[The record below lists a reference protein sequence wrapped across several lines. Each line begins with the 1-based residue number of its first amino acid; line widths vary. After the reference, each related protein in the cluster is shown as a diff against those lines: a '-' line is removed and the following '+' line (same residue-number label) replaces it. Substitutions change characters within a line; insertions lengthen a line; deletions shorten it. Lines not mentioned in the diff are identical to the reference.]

1 MKQGGTVG
9 QSLREAA
16 PWAVVAAVVALVL
29 FVWTA
34 APTITWRNDGADGP
48 ELATAVDVLG
58 VPHPPGYPTY
68 VLLGKL
74 FSLLVP
80 IGDIAHRLA
89 LFSAVC
95 GAATVGFSV
104 MIAGTIPTRRGSYSG
119 RVLLIS
125 GLALAVSPLL
135 WSQST
140 IAEVYSPASTVLS
153 ACLLLIVIRC
163 ADGNGTRWL
172 LPAAGFFLGLGAG
185 LHLTVLFLGIAAGPA
200 LIVAG
205 VRIREVAVGAG
216 ATAAGMSVFLLLPLL
231 AAREPPI
238 AWGAPVDLSGFLWT
252 VTGAPYRDLLF
263 AVPFGELPARAAG
276 VLGLLTREI
285 GAVGWL
291 LAIWGGWR
299 VWLSGPRWLIVLLGG
314 LASLG
319 LLYTLG
325 YNSRDFVV
333 YLIPV
338 VVVAS
343 VFLAVGANWG
353 MEVLRPLPSGSWVSN
368 LALAGVFTMVPVLT
382 FGLNVQELDLSE
394 DGEAARYS
402 SEAIAIASDQNAIVI
417 ADTDEEVFSLWYQ
430 RYVGDTD
437 GEPFVIARVLLQ
449 YEWYRGQVRDQLAS
463 IVPAEPTNYEDTI
476 ERIIGLASERPIFM
490 TTDNE
495 GAGPGFT
502 LEPAGPLFRVISARD
517 Q

>member
-1 MKQGGTVG
+1 MKQGETVTR
-9 QSLREAA
+9 SLREAA
-16 PWAVVAAVVALVL
+16 PWAAAAAVVALVL

-34 APTITWRNDGADGP
+34 APTITWRNDGADGA

-58 VPHPPGYPTY
+58 IPHPPGYPTY
-68 VLLGKL
+68 VIVGKL
-74 FSLLVP
+74 FSLLLP
-80 IGDIAHRLA
+80 IGDVAHRLA
-89 LFSAVC
+89 LFSAAC
-95 GAATVGFSV
+95 GAATVWFSV
-104 MIAGTIPTRRGSYSG
+104 MIAGTIQTRRGPYSG
-119 RVLLIS
+119 PVLLMS

-140 IAEVYSPASTVLS
+140 ITEVYSPASMILS

-163 ADGNGTRWL
+163 AGGDGTRWL
-172 LPAAGFFLGLGAG
+172 VPIAGFLLGIGTG
-185 LHLTVLFLGIAAGPA
+185 LHLTVLFLGVAAGPA

-205 VRIREVAVGAG
+205 VRIRDLVVGVGAIAVG
-216 ATAAGMSVFLLLPLL
+216 MSIFLLLPLL

-238 AWGAPVDLSGFLWT
+238 AWGAPADLSGFLWT
-252 VTGAPYRDLLF
+252 VTGTPYRDLLF

-276 VLGLLTREI
+276 IVGLLTREI

-353 MEVLRPLPSGSWVSN
+353 MEVLRSLPNGTLLSN
-368 LALAGVFTMVPVLT
+368 LALAGLFTMIPVLT
-382 FGLNVQELDLSE
+382 FGLNFQELDLSE
-394 DGEAARYS
+394 DREAETYS
-402 SEAIAIASDQNAIVI
+402 LEAIISASDQDAIVI

-430 RYVGDTD
+430 RYVGDT
-437 GEPFVIARVLLQ
+437 GGRPFIIARVLLQ
-449 YEWYRGQVRDQLAS
+449 YDWYRGQVRNQLGS
-463 IVPAEPTNYEDTI
+463 IVPDEPTNYENSI
-476 ERIIGLASERPIFM
+476 ERIMGLAPERPIFV
-490 TTDNE
+490 TADDGGVGE
-495 GAGPGFT
+495 RFT
-502 LEPAGPLFRVISARD
+502 LEPAGPLFRVIHARNE
-517 Q
+517 